1 MAPPLPAPFSGSALA
16 LRIPRRPLQLPARRP
31 QSGPVPAPD
40 CSRRLGGGMLS
51 SVAPGGHVDRVHGAG
66 NADLIQPGVLIGN
79 YQVEE
84 LLGQGACGVVHVA
97 RHVHL
102 GRRVALKV
110 LRGELQ
116 ADEEAVQRFLGEAVT
131 LSRLGHEHI
140 VSVFD
145 YGVCEGGESYYVMEL
160 LEGETLRGLLRRQ
173 GPLPL
178 RAVLEIG
185 LQISLALEA
194 AHAAGVIH
202 RDVKPENV
210 FLVQRPSGPF
220 VKVLDF
226 GLAKVLQSADQQW
239 LTRTGTVLGT
249 PIYMSPEQGSGRR
262 EMTDHRTDI
271 YSLGIILYELATG
284 VPPFRG
290 PNATSIMLMHV
301 AKPLPKLREARPDA
315 PEELEALVERACA
328 KSRDDRYPTM
338 SALKAAV
345 RQLLEMPLIPRGHLQ
360 AGPAAAPAAE
370 SPGASE
376 EGQSTLRDAPV
387 PSSLES

>member
-1 MAPPLPAPFSGSALA
+1 VIL
-16 LRIPRRPLQLPARRP
+16 
-31 QSGPVPAPD
+31 
-40 CSRRLGGGMLS
+40 
-51 SVAPGGHVDRVHGAG
+51 
-66 NADLIQPGVLIGN
+66 PGVLIGN

-140 VSVFD
+140 VSIFD

-178 RAVLEIG
+178 RDVLEIG

-210 FLVQRPSGPF
+210 FLVQRPAGPF

-328 KSRDDRYPTM
+328 KSRDERFPTM
-338 SALKAAV
+338 SALKDAV
-345 RQLLEMPLIPRGHLQ
+345 RALLEMPLIPRG
-360 AGPAAAPAAE
+360 APASVTAAGFE
-370 SPGASE
+370 REAPERLTPSE
-376 EGQSTLRDAPV
+376 EGQSTLRDP
-387 PSSLES
+387 PPPTRLEP